1 MSQEILQAPGQI
13 EINEINLISLNKG
26 ISISLLD
33 YLVEINLYES
43 VFDPIVTGSI
53 ILSDSRNL
61 TSLFPLVGDEYLFI
75 NVKTPS
81 LTDKDSIYKTFRIY
95 SLENKNYVNDGST
108 IIYELGIMSTEG
120 FNDVLNPIYKSFE
133 GTPSKVINDIFIDYI
148 QANRNII
155 TGSSVKTT
163 LTFLEYPK
171 NILKFI
177 SPGWTPIQCINWL
190 AGKCL
195 PAAGKAANFLFWE
208 TTKRF
213 YFGSMDSI
221 LSNLDAFSI
230 GEYVY
235 SEAYIKTLSVDE
247 KYKAMYAIKSL
258 SIETAVNQ
266 LDNSRLGYLASSLVD
281 IDVYN
286 KTYEIKEYE
295 HPVEFDKYAHLNSKD
310 SYPMFDK
317 NILRNPYSYQKTN
330 YSTPKLFTKVENNFD
345 QIPKVTFGNRRSNLL
360 ELNNFKMEIVIPGRT
375 DVEVGRIIKIIFPK
389 GEPGAPTSQDKTA
402 SKRDEAYTGYYL
414 ITNLSHKI
422 NPKTHYITMNVVKD
436 SFSKTEYNKAR
447 K

>member
-1 MSQEILQAPGQI
+1 
-13 EINEINLISLNKG
+13 
-26 ISISLLD
+26 
-33 YLVEINLYES
+33 
-43 VFDPIVTGSI
+43 
-53 ILSDSRNL
+53 
-61 TSLFPLVGDEYLFI
+61 
-75 NVKTPS
+75 
-81 LTDKDSIYKTFRIY
+81 
-95 SLENKNYVNDGST
+95 
-108 IIYELGIMSTEG
+108 MSTEG

-133 GTPSKVINDIFIDYI
+133 GTPSKVINDIFIDYL

-155 TGSSVKTT
+155 TGSSIKTT

-195 PAAGKAANFLFWE
+195 PSAGKAANFLFWE
-208 TTKRF
+208 TTKGF

-221 LSNLDAFSI
+221 LSNLEAFSI

-258 SIETAVNQ
+258 SVETAVNQ

-330 YSTPKLFTKVENNFD
+330 YSTPKLFTKIENNFD
-345 QIPKVTFGNRRSNLL
+345 QIPKITFGNRRSNLM

-375 DVEVGRIIKIIFPK
+375 DVEVGNIIKIIFPK
-389 GEPGAPTSQDKTA
+389 GEPGAPTSQDKTS

>member
-1 MSQEILQAPGQI
+1 MTQEILQAPGQI
-13 EINEINLISLNKG
+13 EITEIKLISLNKG
-26 ISISLLD
+26 ISVSLLD

-43 VFDPIVTGSI
+43 IFDPVVTGSI

-61 TSLFPLVGDEYLFI
+61 TSFFPLVGDEYLFI

-81 LTDKDSIYKTFRIY
+81 LNDRYSIYKTFRVY
-95 SLENKNYVNDGST
+95 SLENKNYAKDGST
-108 IIYELGIMSTEG
+108 LIYELGIMSTEG

-133 GTPSKVINDIFIDYI
+133 GTPSKIINDIFIDYL

-155 TGSSVKTT
+155 TGASVKTT

-171 NILKFI
+171 NALKFI

-195 PAAGKAANFLFWE
+195 PPTDKAANFLFWE
-208 TTKRF
+208 TTKGF

-221 LSNLDAFSI
+221 LSNLDSFSI

-235 SEAYIKTLSVDE
+235 SETYIKTLSVDE
-247 KYKAMYAIKSL
+247 KHKAMYAIKSL
-258 SIETAVNQ
+258 SVETAVNQ
-266 LDNSRLGYLASSLVD
+266 LDNSRLGYLASSLLD

-295 HPVEFDKYAHLNSKD
+295 HPLEFNKYAHLNSSD

-317 NILRNPYSYQKTN
+317 NI
-330 YSTPKLFTKVENNFD
+330 F
-345 QIPKVTFGNRRSNLL
+345 
-360 ELNNFKMEIVIPGRT
+360 
-375 DVEVGRIIKIIFPK
+375 
-389 GEPGAPTSQDKTA
+389 
-402 SKRDEAYTGYYL
+402 
-414 ITNLSHKI
+414 
-422 NPKTHYITMNVVKD
+422 
-436 SFSKTEYNKAR
+436 
-447 K
+447 

>member
-1 MSQEILQAPGQI
+1 MTQEILQAPGQI
-13 EINEINLISLNKG
+13 EITEIKLISLNKG
-26 ISISLLD
+26 ISVSLLD

-43 VFDPIVTGSI
+43 IFDPVVTGSI

-61 TSLFPLVGDEYLFI
+61 TSFFPLVGDEYLFI

-81 LTDKDSIYKTFRIY
+81 LNDKYSIYKTFRVY
-95 SLENKNYVNDGST
+95 SLENKNYAKDGST
-108 IIYELGIMSTEG
+108 LIYELGIMSTEG

-133 GTPSKVINDIFIDYI
+133 GTPSKIINDIFIDYL

-155 TGSSVKTT
+155 TGASVKTT

-171 NILKFI
+171 NALKFI

-195 PAAGKAANFLFWE
+195 PPTDKAANFLFWE
-208 TTKRF
+208 TTKGF

-221 LSNLDAFSI
+221 LSNLDSFSI

-235 SEAYIKTLSVDE
+235 SETYIKTLSVDE
-247 KYKAMYAIKSL
+247 KHKAMYAIKSL
-258 SIETAVNQ
+258 SVETAVNQ
-266 LDNSRLGYLASSLVD
+266 LDNSRLGYLASSLLD

-295 HPVEFDKYAHLNSKD
+295 HPLEFNKYAHLNSSD

-317 NILRNPYSYQKTN
+317 NILRNPYAYGKIN

-375 DVEVGRIIKIIFPK
+375 DVEVGNTIKIIFPR
-389 GEPGAPTSQDKTA
+389 GEPGGPTSQDKTS
-402 SKRDEAYTGYYL
+402 SKRDTAYTGYYL

-436 SFSKTEYNKAR
+436 SFSTTEYNKA
-447 K
+447 KK